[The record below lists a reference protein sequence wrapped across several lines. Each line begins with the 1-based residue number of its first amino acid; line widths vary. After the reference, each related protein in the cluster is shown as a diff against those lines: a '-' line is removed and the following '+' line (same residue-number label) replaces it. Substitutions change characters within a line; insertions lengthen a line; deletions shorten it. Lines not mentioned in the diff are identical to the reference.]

1 LPKSGLRALA
11 FICWGVVKWQDT
23 GFWFL
28 HSEVRILPPQPTLP
42 NRSGVQKVTTKKY
55 NFCIFAGNSN
65 PDLADNIGEYLD
77 MPLCGAVVKRFSDGE
92 IQIEINEN
100 VRTKDVFILQSTCDP
115 VNDNLV
121 ELLLMVDALKRA
133 SARRITAVIPY
144 YGYARQDKKVA
155 PRVPISAKLVADLL
169 TTAGATRV
177 ITMDLH
183 AGQIQGFFNIPVDNL
198 YAAPVLLDY
207 IKANFSNEGLVIV
220 SPDAGGVERARAFAK
235 RLNAGLAIIDKRRSA
250 PNQAKAMAVI
260 GDVKD
265 KTVIIQD
272 DMIDTAGTLTEAVN
286 AIVERGAREV
296 HACCAHPVLSGP
308 ALERINSS
316 PITSIVC
323 TDSIPLNAKAAT
335 CNKIKVLSISSLVG
349 EAIIRSYTGDSVTS
363 LFV

>member
-1 LPKSGLRALA
+1 M
-11 FICWGVVKWQDT
+11 
-23 GFWFL
+23 
-28 HSEVRILPPQPTLP
+28 
-42 NRSGVQKVTTKKY
+42 TTKKQK
-55 NFCIFAGNSN
+55 FSIFTGNSN
-65 PDLADNIGEYLD
+65 PDLAGKIGEYLG
-77 MPLCGAVVKRFSDGE
+77 MPLCGAVVDRFSDGE
-92 IQIEINEN
+92 IRIEIDEN
-100 VRTKDVFILQSTCDP
+100 VRAKDVFVIQSTCDP

-133 SARRITAVIPY
+133 SARLITAVMPY

-198 YAAPVLLDY
+198 YAAPVLLEY
-207 IKANFSNEGLVIV
+207 IKSNFNEGLVIV

-250 PNQAKAMAVI
+250 PNKAKAMAVI

-272 DMIDTAGTLTEAVN
+272 DMIDTAGTLNAAVN
-286 AIVERGAREV
+286 AIMERGAREV

-308 ALERINSS
+308 AVDRINAS

-323 TDSIPLNAKAAT
+323 TDTIPLNEKAAA

>member
-1 LPKSGLRALA
+1 
-11 FICWGVVKWQDT
+11 
-23 GFWFL
+23 
-28 HSEVRILPPQPTLP
+28 
-42 NRSGVQKVTTKKY
+42 VTTKKQ
-55 NFCIFAGNSN
+55 NFCVFTGNSN
-65 PDLADNIGEYLD
+65 PDLAFKIGEYLE

-92 IQIEINEN
+92 IQIEIDEN
-100 VRTKDVFILQSTCDP
+100 VRTKDVFVIQSTCDP

-121 ELLLMVDALKRA
+121 ELLLMIDALKRA

-155 PRVPISAKLVADLL
+155 PRVPISAKLIADLL

-207 IKANFSNEGLVIV
+207 IKSNFKAGLVIV

-235 RLNAGLAIIDKRRSA
+235 RLNAGLAIVDKRRSA
-250 PNQAKAMAVI
+250 PNKAKAMAVI

-286 AIVERGAREV
+286 AIMERGAGEV

-308 ALERINSS
+308 AVDRINAS

-323 TDSIPLNAKAAT
+323 TDTIPLNEKAAT
-335 CNKIKVLSISSLVG
+335 CSKIKVLSISRIVG
-349 EAIIRSYTGDSVTS
+349 EAIVRSYTGDSVTS